1 MKKRTRLRLNNK
13 YWACVHYDLVQVD
26 YPVGSD
32 TGTATLKITT
42 PNMDEIFA
50 EAFTV
55 YYVDGNLSKAP
66 DELKD
71 LFERKVLE
79 YLTGDYTPLETMVTL
94 NVIKDKNYF
103 KLIPNEEWQKAAT
116 SNSEAIFSKYYDL
129 YLQELINVFG
139 EGE

>member
-1 MKKRTRLRLNNK
+1 
-13 YWACVHYDLVQVD
+13 VQVD